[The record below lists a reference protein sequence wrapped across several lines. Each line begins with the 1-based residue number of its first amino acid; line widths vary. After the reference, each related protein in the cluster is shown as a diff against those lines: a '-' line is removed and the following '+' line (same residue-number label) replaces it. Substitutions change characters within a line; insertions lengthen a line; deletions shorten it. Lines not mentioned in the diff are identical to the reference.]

1 MKEIGDAELPLFFKF
16 ISEYFTNDRCQAGQ
30 IIEGLSILSGK
41 EITVKIG
48 RGEYITFEV
57 RIDSG
62 LHVDSQL
69 ENMFLE
75 DRVPFCPIYIL
86 RDISEFTTCPAVL
99 LNNDTYFKLTRK
111 ATNAAQRD
119 AVNSLLGLDGNPNA
133 QIVGREFQ
141 EGLNFSVS
149 VCLDKYRNVVALLKG
164 SASQSR
170 ISQQKMSIFMSLILA
185 SIYHLM
191 SP

>member
-69 ENMFLE
+69 ENVFLE
-75 DRVPFCPIYIL
+75 DSVPFCPIYIF
-86 RDISEFTTCPAVL
+86 RDISEFTVL

-119 AVNSLLGLDGNPNA
+119 AVNSLLGLYGNPNA

-141 EGLNFSVS
+141 EGLNFSVN
-149 VCLDKYRNVVALLKG
+149 VCLDK
-164 SASQSR
+164 
-170 ISQQKMSIFMSLILA
+170 
-185 SIYHLM
+185 
-191 SP
+191 